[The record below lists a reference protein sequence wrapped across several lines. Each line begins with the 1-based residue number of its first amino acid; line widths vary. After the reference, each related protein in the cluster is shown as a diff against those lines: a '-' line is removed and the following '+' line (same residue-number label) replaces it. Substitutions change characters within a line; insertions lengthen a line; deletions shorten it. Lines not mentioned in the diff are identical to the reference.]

1 MLHNKIRLCLLV
13 FSAAIF
19 LWAGSVSAG
28 GPLQYGL
35 VGLLNSLGI
44 TNDPEADPFGAPVR
58 IREKCSEG
66 QGLTPINISA
76 IVGNRSGLAVN
87 LVIDGEPAD
96 SSNLYRPGET
106 RSVTLLLPDDRVTF
120 HAVRDGSI
128 IASQTW
134 SRDPGK
140 PCSVPVVLFENTDA
154 SAILTIVTGKRS
166 Y

>member
-1 MLHNKIRLCLLV
+1 MLRNKIRLCLLV

-19 LWAGSVSAG
+19 LWAGSASAG

-87 LVIDGEPAD
+87 LVIDGEPAN

-106 RSVTLLLPDDRVTF
+106 RSITVFVPDDRVTF

-134 SRDPGK
+134 SRVPGQS
-140 PCSVPVVLFENTDA
+140 CSVPVVLFENTDA

>member
-1 MLHNKIRLCLLV
+1 MRPKKIHLWLL
-13 FSAAIF
+13 FSLSFIF
-19 LWAGSVSAG
+19 FLVGSASAG

-44 TNDPEADPFGAPVR
+44 TNDPEADPFGPPVR
-58 IREKCSEG
+58 IREKCSER

-76 IVGNRSGLAVN
+76 IVGNRSNLAVN
-87 LVIDGEPAD
+87 LVTEGAPAD
-96 SSNLYRPGET
+96 SSTLYSPGET
-106 RSVTLLLPDDRVTF
+106 RSITVFVPDDRVTF